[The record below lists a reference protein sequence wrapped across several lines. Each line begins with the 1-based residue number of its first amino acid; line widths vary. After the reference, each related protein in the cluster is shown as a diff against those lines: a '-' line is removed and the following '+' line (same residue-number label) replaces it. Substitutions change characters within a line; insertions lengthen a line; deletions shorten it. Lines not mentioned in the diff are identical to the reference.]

1 MTGKFDALSEDDIS
15 KISEIVGVLDK
26 SGFDY
31 LTLELAGFKITVGTG
46 AAIPE
51 GAPEPAVS
59 SGGTSAAAPAPAAL
73 APAAEGATPAAPAPA
88 AAPAAAAPLEEGLI
102 DVVATTM
109 GTFYARP
116 DPQSEP
122 FIAVGSTVTPDTSVG
137 LIEVMK
143 LFNAVTAGVDGVVI
157 EICVGDAQLVEYG
170 QVLCRVRPAE

>member
-1 MTGKFDALSEDDIS
+1 MTGKFDALSEDDIA

-31 LTLELAGFKITVGTG
+31 LTLELGGFKITVGTG
-46 AAIPE
+46 AAAPE
-51 GAPEPAVS
+51 GTPAPAVP
-59 SGGTSAAAPAPAAL
+59 TAAAPAPAAP
-73 APAAEGATPAAPAPA
+73 APAAQAATPAQAGSA
-88 AAPAAAAPLEEGLI
+88 AAPAAAAPSEEGLV

-122 FIAVGSTVTPDTSVG
+122 FIAVGSTVTPDSSVG

-143 LFNAVTAGVDGVVI
+143 LFNAVTAGVDGEVV